1 MNCRNCKSDK
11 VEIFHDKV
19 WSIDNGKVYKCN
31 CCELVFIDP
40 MMSEDEEK
48 EFYKNYN
55 DHVKRRGVTVENS
68 VEEFHEKS
76 KVIANERLK
85 VVDKFFKNKKIL
97 EVGSSTGAFLSL
109 LDNCNT
115 NACELATD
123 NLEYSKNLINGK
135 AYNSI
140 EDVKENDFDVIC
152 MYHVFEH
159 IRNPIEFLNT
169 CKPLLNRGGYIVI
182 EVPHSNDP
190 LITLFDCEEFKDFI
204 FQPMHPMVYNE
215 TSLDYVFEKSG
226 YKKEEVIYH
235 QRYDLDNHLSWF
247 KNKKSGGD
255 VALKE
260 LFSDN
265 DAYKKKLKEIK
276 LTDTIFYIARADNV

>member
-1 MNCRNCKSDK
+1 MNCRNCKSVN
-11 VEIFHDKV
+11 VELFHDKV

-68 VEEFHEKS
+68 VEEFHKKS

-123 NLEYSKNLINGK
+123 NLEYSKQFINGS
-135 AYNSI
+135 AYSSI
-140 EDVKENDFDVIC
+140 DDVKENDFDVIC

-159 IRNPIEFLNT
+159 IRNPIEFLNK
-169 CKPLLNRGGYIVI
+169 CKSLLNRGGV
-182 EVPHSNDP
+182 HCD
-190 LITLFDCEEFKDFI
+190 
-204 FQPMHPMVYNE
+204 
-215 TSLDYVFEKSG
+215 
-226 YKKEEVIYH
+226 
-235 QRYDLDNHLSWF
+235 
-247 KNKKSGGD
+247 
-255 VALKE
+255 
-260 LFSDN
+260 
-265 DAYKKKLKEIK
+265 
-276 LTDTIFYIARADNV
+276 